1 MLTPQEVIPEMGT
14 VSRETP
20 RYLARKLLQI
30 RKTID
35 GGISQEEMVKRL
47 GLSRKKNFNRTYIS
61 KYEQGVL
68 EPPLKVLLAYARLVS
83 STGRGEFLEALIDDA
98 MEIPE
103 KLPADPKAAG
113 VRRKRPAREQA

>member
-1 MLTPQEVIPEMGT
+1 MLASQEVVPEMGT

-20 RYLARKLLQI
+20 QHLARKLLKI

-47 GLSRKKNFNRTYIS
+47 GLSRRKNFNRTYIS

-68 EPPLKVLLAYARLVS
+68 EPPLKVLLAYARLIS
-83 STGRGEFLEALIDDA
+83 TTGRGEFLEALIDD
-98 MEIPE
+98 EQDLPD
-103 KLPADPKAAG
+103 KLPSHPKAL
-113 VRRKRPAREQA
+113 K

>member
-1 MLTPQEVIPEMGT
+1 MLATREVIPEMGT

-20 RYLARKLLQI
+20 RFLARKLLKI

-35 GGISQEEMVKRL
+35 GGLSQEEMVKRL

-68 EPPLKVLLAYARLVS
+68 EPPLKVLLAYARLIS
-83 STGRGEFLEALIDDA
+83 MTGGGEFLEALIDDA

-103 KLPADPKAAG
+103 KLPADPATKITA
-113 VRRKRPAREQA
+113 RKSPSKKPA

>member
-1 MLTPQEVIPEMGT
+1 MLTPREVIPEMGT

-20 RYLARKLLQI
+20 RHLARKLLKI

-68 EPPLKVLLAYARLVS
+68 EPPLSVLLAYARLI
-83 STGRGEFLEALIDDA
+83 STTGNGEFLEALIDDRLG
-98 MEIPE
+98 IPDE
-103 KLPADPKAAG
+103 LPADPDVEKIK
-113 VRRKRPAREQA
+113 RRHTAMGQV

>member
-1 MLTPQEVIPEMGT
+1 M
-14 VSRETP
+14 
-20 RYLARKLLQI
+20 ARKLLKI

-68 EPPLKVLLAYARLVS
+68 EPPLRVLLAYARLI
-83 STGRGEFLEALIDDA
+83 STTGGGEFLEALIDDA
-98 MEIPE
+98 MSLPE
-103 KLPADPKAAG
+103 KLPANPAGATALRASHRPPK
-113 VRRKRPAREQA
+113 

>member
-1 MLTPQEVIPEMGT
+1 MGT

-20 RYLARKLLQI
+20 RQLARKLLKI

-68 EPPLKVLLAYARLVS
+68 EPPLGVLLAYARLI
-83 STGRGEFLEALIDDA
+83 STTGGGEFLEALVDDA
-98 MEIPE
+98 MKIPE
-103 KLPADPKAAG
+103 KLPADPETESI
-113 VRRKRPAREQA
+113 RQRSPAKERA